1 MSGKR
6 RNHSSSFKFKVVLET
21 LQGDRTVNQIA
32 SAHELSPSQV
42 SQWRKN
48 FLANGSGVFDDKRT
62 KKDEDFSKEKARL
75 ERKVGELTMSVDFLK
90 KKVAPWYE
98 GASSND

>member
-1 MSGKR
+1 MSEKR

-21 LQGDRTVNQIA
+21 LQGERTINQIA
-32 SAHELSPSQV
+32 SDHGLSPSQV
-42 SQWRKN
+42 SQWRKS
-48 FLANGSGVFDDKRT
+48 FLSNGSGVFDDKRS
-62 KKDEDFSKEKARL
+62 KKEGDFSKEKARL

-98 GASSND
+98 GPTAND